1 MMTNRR
7 TLLRALLFLIPLT
20 VLVSACRHG
29 SLYVQ
34 EEEPERQGGGY

>member
-1 MMTNRR
+1 MTNRR

-20 VLVSACRHG
+20 VLVSACRHD
-29 SLYVQ
+29 SPYTQ

>member
-1 MMTNRR
+1 MTNRR
-7 TLLRALLFLIPLT
+7 TLLRALLSLIPLT

-29 SLYVQ
+29 NPYTQ